1 MDIHSARSLRAG
13 HSEDKLRAILEY
25 AAHPD
30 FTPAERAALA
40 YAEGMTKTPVDVS
53 DEVFGALKEHFDI
66 SAIVEISVFVAFQNF
81 NAKFNGAL
89 QADVNQLCPVDLPG
103 MKWK

>member
-1 MDIHSARSLRAG
+1 MDLHSARSLRAG

-25 AAHPD
+25 ATHPE

-40 YAEGMTKTPVDVS
+40 YAEGMTRTPVDVS
-53 DEVFGALKEHFDI
+53 DEVFAALEAHFDTP
-66 SAIVEISVFVAFQNF
+66 AVVEISVFAAYQNF

-89 QADVNQLCPVDLPG
+89 RADVNELCPVDLPG
-103 MKWK
+103 VRW

>member
-13 HSEDKLRAILEY
+13 HSEDKLKAILEY

-40 YAEGMTKTPVDVS
+40 YAEGMTRTPVDVS

-66 SAIVEISVFVAFQNF
+66 SAIVEISVFAAFQNF

-89 QADVNQLCPVDLPG
+89 QADVNQLCPVNLPG
-103 MKWK
+103 MR